1 MIVLTSDYTNLTIN
15 GRLEAKLLQNAWEL
29 LFWYTLMSRQFKI
42 DEVWIS
48 GAYSAPIPVRYVGYI
63 SGDLTSGRRWPD
75 NMFISGGNS
84 HFTSRFC
91 AVVLGPITI
100 SKMVLE
106 PLQDTLGHLLSGF
119 RYRTTTIYVHASDVQ
134 P

>member
-1 MIVLTSDYTNLTIN
+1 MLIFFTFCDCQLVIMIVLTSDYTNLTIN

-63 SGDLTSGRRWPD
+63 SGEYLVIKFLFLKIIVRYMSYTSEIREG
-75 NMFISGGNS
+75 
-84 HFTSRFC
+84 
-91 AVVLGPITI
+91 
-100 SKMVLE
+100 
-106 PLQDTLGHLLSGF
+106 
-119 RYRTTTIYVHASDVQ
+119 
-134 P
+134 